1 MLYDAAYW
9 IKHLNLSVH
18 VEGGAFREIYRS
30 PLVVNKESLP
40 TTFNSPKNS
49 STSIYFLL
57 KEDQFSAFHR
67 IKSDEIWHHYTG
79 GTLEIFEIDTN
90 GEMIRH
96 LLGKEAENGESFQCI
111 IKAGNWFASRVAKGD
126 YVLSGC
132 TVSPGFDFEDFELAN
147 KAELT
152 SLYPEH
158 EKLIGELTRS

>member
-1 MLYDAAYW
+1 MLYDAAFW
-9 IKHLNLSVH
+9 INHLNLSVH

-30 PLVVNKESLP
+30 SLVVNTDSLP
-40 TTFNSPKNS
+40 ITFNSPKNS

-57 KEDQFSAFHR
+57 KKEQFSAFHR

-96 LLGKEAENGESFQCI
+96 LLGKEVENGESFQCI
-111 IKAGNWFASRVAKGD
+111 IKAGNWFASRVAKGE

-152 SLYPEH
+152 SHYPEH
-158 EKLIGELTRS
+158 EKLTQELTRS